1 MKLCVQCNTHYK
13 EDGPACPAD
22 GAKLVEVGSDPMLGR
37 TVGDRYRIL
46 HIIGRGS
53 MGIVY
58 KGLQVSTGRE
68 MAIKFLL
75 QTGSMQDPGEPMIKR
90 FQREAKTLSSLKH
103 PNIVTLF
110 DFGFFD
116 DNKPYLVTEFLHGL
130 TLTQFL
136 RQNGHIDPRKTLPIF
151 EQVCDAVSEAHQHK
165 VVHRDIKPDNIF
177 LQGKDQGG
185 RFIKVLDFGIAKLL
199 DTRATTSLTVDGRVC
214 GSPAYMSPEQCKA
227 IDVDYRCDIY
237 SMAVVIFETLTG
249 RRPFDG
255 ADAMSV
261 MFAHVNESPPSLTS
275 VRNEPLFTP
284 ELETVLQKALSKE
297 PEKRQQS
304 INEFWDE
311 FSNTILGTKK
321 SSAVAGWIPFPT
333 ASRRGS
339 KLIDEYQAELEMD
352 LKRTNPRSEK
362 QTVYLHEFRR
372 KQRQFFVRVA
382 ICIAAAVSGYM
393 LLDDHSQKHK
403 DKVEMAE
410 TLTSNGRPED
420 AVKILEQLKQ
430 SHSLTGE
437 YSERLN
443 NAYLQSGIKFAKKKQ
458 YAAAVDMLK
467 RVSTKSKYND
477 QASGLARRCKQ
488 KMASS

>member
-13 EDGPACPAD
+13 DEGSACPAD
-22 GAKLVEVGSDPMLGR
+22 GGKLVEVGNDPMLGK
-37 TVGDRYRIL
+37 TLGERYRIL

-75 QTGSMQDPGEPMIKR
+75 QTGSMQDPGEPIIKR

-110 DFGFFD
+110 DFGFYEE
-116 DNKPYLVTEFLHGL
+116 NKPYLVTEFLHGL

-136 RQNGHIDPRKTLPIF
+136 RQNGHIDPRKSLPIF

-177 LQGKDQGG
+177 LQGRDLGG

-199 DTRATTSLTVDGRVC
+199 DTRATTSLTIDGRVC

-227 IDVDYRCDIY
+227 IDVDFRCDIY
-237 SMAVVIFETLTG
+237 SLAVVVFETLTG

-261 MFAHVNESPPSLTS
+261 MFAHVNEAPPSLTS

-284 ELETVLQKALSKE
+284 ELEAVIAKALNKE

-304 INEFWDE
+304 IQEFWDE
-311 FSNTILGTKK
+311 FSNTLLGTKK
-321 SSAVAGWIPFPT
+321 NSAMAGWIAFP
-333 ASRRGS
+333 SVKKSS
-339 KLIDEYQAELEMD
+339 KMISEYQAELEQDFM
-352 LKRTNPRSEK
+352 RTNPSAAGK

-372 KQRQFFVRVA
+372 KQKQFFMRVA
-382 ICIAAAVSGYM
+382 VCVVAAATGYM

-430 SHSLTGE
+430 AHSLSPE
-437 YSERLN
+437 YSEKLN
-443 NAYLQSGIKFAKKKQ
+443 NAYLQSGIKYGKKKQ
-458 YAAAVDMLK
+458 YAQAVEMLK
-467 RVSTKSKYND
+467 HVSSKSKVYD
-477 QASGLARRCKQ
+477 QASSLSKRFRRL
-488 KMASS
+488 SNS

>member
-13 EDGPACPAD
+13 EEGAACPAD
-22 GAKLVEVGSDPMLGR
+22 GGKLVEVGSDPMLGR

-75 QTGSMQDPGEPMIKR
+75 QTGSMQDPGEPIIKR

-136 RQNGHIDPRKTLPIF
+136 RQNGHLDPRKALPIF

-199 DTRATTSLTVDGRVC
+199 DTRATTSLTIDGRVC

-227 IDVDYRCDIY
+227 IDVDFRCDIY
-237 SMAVVIFETLTG
+237 SLAVVVFETLTG

-275 VRNEPLFTP
+275 IRNEPLFTP
-284 ELETVLQKALSKE
+284 ELETVLQKALNKE

-304 INEFWDE
+304 IQEFWDD

-321 SSAVAGWIPFPT
+321 NNAVAGWIPFP
-333 ASRRGS
+333 SVKQRSS
-339 KLIDEYQAELEMD
+339 KMISEYQAELEID
-352 LKRTNPRSEK
+352 LKRTNPSSNSK

-372 KQRQFFVRVA
+372 KQRQFFMRVG
-382 ICIAAAVSGYM
+382 ICIAAAIAGYM

-403 DKVEMAE
+403 DRLEMAE
-410 TLTSNGRPED
+410 TLTANGRPED
-420 AVKILEQLKQ
+420 AVKILEQMKQ
-430 SHSLTGE
+430 GHSLSPE

-443 NAYLQSGIKFAKKKQ
+443 NAYLQSAIKYGKRKQ
-458 YAAAVDMLK
+458 YAQAVEMLK
-467 RVSTKSKYND
+467 HVSSKSKCYD
-477 QASGLARRCKQ
+477 QASVLSRRYK
-488 KMASS
+488 KLASS